1 MMMSQTRQ
9 FRCLI
14 CTIEVFAQFL
24 TLCPAAARWRRGAT
38 MFFLQ
43 LPSYYI
49 FTKTLI
55 YRVNINISRF
65 AAIGQFCV

>member
-1 MMMSQTRQ
+1 MMSQTRQ

-14 CTIEVFAQFL
+14 CIIEVFAKFL
-24 TLCPAAARWRRGAT
+24 TLCPAAARWRRSAT
-38 MFFLQ
+38 MLFLQ

-49 FTKTLI
+49 FTKILI
-55 YRVNINISRF
+55 YRVNINIFRF